1 MKNVHN
7 EQISEN
13 GKAFLFPRKFN
24 TVNNPQKAKNEIHP
38 LTPSQLGIYF
48 DCEKEPYSVK
58 YNIPMLLRLPKSTD
72 KEKFINAVKAVAQK
86 HDVLF
91 VTINSVN
98 GVPSMVSHKT
108 NVTVTEKVTDD
119 FIKAVKAFRR
129 PFDLENGPLYRFL
142 YLETEEQSAFLF
154 DVHHIIFD
162 GTSLCLF
169 LKHIA
174 EAYCGKE
181 IPSEDVTLFDL
192 SEYEKLPKDAKK
204 YRKILKEKF
213 GDISCNSKPI
223 PDVLWETKEND
234 YGYIEYIPS
243 DRFSESGVLRFVKQN
258 EISENALF
266 LGAFGYTLAKI
277 NGTNESFFTT
287 VNSNRSVPEVKETF
301 GLLTK
306 TLPFCCCFD
315 EYSSPIS
322 LLKDA
327 YDDYYLLKNNDV
339 VSYSEFCSLY
349 DADMSVSFVY
359 QSNILNGFTLENES
373 ICLEPF
379 DKDISVSDI
388 EFMVLKEEKE
398 YKIVCR
404 YKKSDYTE
412 DFAKSFT
419 EMYIEAVCGMMTCTA
434 LKDITLAG
442 EESRKLIE
450 KFNRTEKPYDT
461 KKTVVD
467 MFRIQAKNTPD
478 AECLVY
484 TDKHFTYSEIDDI
497 TDRFAKYLYKNNI
510 GKGSVVGVLIPRCEY
525 MLIASLGILKAGG
538 AYLPLDAS
546 YPEERLNL
554 MVRDSSA
561 TFLVTTPELTK
572 IISDDFTG
580 KRMMTEEI
588 PGLGNSGKL
597 PEAPSPDDLFIILY
611 TSGSTGTPKGVM
623 FTHKN
628 TAVTAVWEKAFYSYD
643 STSNVTAYAS
653 YGFDANVF
661 DTYATVISGGCLH
674 IISDDIRLD
683 LPELQKY
690 YNKNKITHTTMTTQV
705 GRQFALMGGSEFL
718 KCLSVAGEKLT
729 PLTPPKGF
737 KMYNLYGPTEGS
749 ILVTQFLIDK
759 YYKDVPIGKAIDNVK
774 LYVVDSFN
782 RLLPP
787 GVSGELVIS
796 GSHVTKGYLN
806 RPEKTAEAYGE
817 NTYFDG
823 KGYERIYHTGDI
835 VRMLADGNYQFV
847 GRQDNQVKVRGF
859 RVELTEVEEIIRCF
873 DGIKDATVV
882 AFDEPSGG
890 KYITAYIVADEKIN
904 IDELNKFIRTE
915 KPPYMVPA
923 VTMQIDK
930 IPLNQNQKVNK
941 KALPKPERKV
951 ASLLK
956 PKTETQQI
964 IFNIIALITGHDKF
978 GIDTDLEDA
987 GINSLGTLKLNV
999 MLSKKFNKSVKLN
1012 DLKENNTVI
1021 KLEKFLS
1028 EKEENINYEIAEDY
1042 PISQTQKG
1050 IFIEWSMNPGS
1061 VTYNIPLLLKL
1072 SENVDTD
1079 RLQLAV
1085 ESAVNAHPYIKTTLF
1100 SDENGDIRAKRN
1112 DGDEPVVNTVICDS
1126 LPPSDELIRPFRL
1139 LGFPLYIAEIYKT
1152 DSGNYLFLDFHHI
1165 ISDGTSEKIFTDD
1178 VTRAYNGEILKKE
1191 KYTGF
1196 EAAADEEKLYN
1207 TEQYEKAKQ
1216 YFTEKFKGCETE
1228 CLPQP
1233 SPESDEPDGVTLTDF
1248 IDADITVINSFCEKN
1263 KLTLNAFFNAAFGF
1277 TLSKFTA
1284 KEETVFCTVY
1294 NGRSNSRLS
1303 GSVAMLVKTLP
1314 VRINTES
1321 NKSITDFT
1329 HEIQKQ
1335 IMSSMKNDIYSFAE
1349 ISSELGI
1356 RSDIFFVYQGD
1367 DFSFNSICNTPCKSI
1382 PLDVHAS
1389 KAPITV
1395 NIFSENGKFKIETEY
1410 RSDIFCKELSESFID
1425 SFKNVIKE
1433 FLYKKSINDISL
1445 LSTRSQEKL
1454 KELNN
1459 TKRDFLDISVNKLFE
1474 AQAEKHPEKTAL
1486 ICNGKKL
1493 TFSELNALSNRIA
1506 HSLISYGIKKDSITG
1521 IMLDRSVELTAAEIA
1536 VLKSG
1541 GAFLGIVP
1549 DYPDERIDF
1558 CLNDAKITVV
1568 ITTENIREDRKEL
1581 FSGYKP
1587 YKAVTIDELLY
1598 NTDTEN
1604 LNLDIPTNS
1613 LCYCIYTSG
1622 STGTPKGV
1630 MIEHKNLAC
1639 CVQPFDFTYSLYCG
1653 EKSGDT
1659 CLALSSVSFDMSVF
1673 DNLMQLVNGNTVCMA
1688 TEREIHNPLLLASLL
1703 TENKVDTI
1711 ACTPSFISNCLS
1723 ISEFAPAFKN
1733 IKTIVVG
1740 AEAFP
1745 EKLFSKLK
1753 EISPDI
1759 HIINGY
1765 GPTECTMTCCAKE
1778 LKDCKNITIG
1788 GPGANTAFY
1797 VIDKNKNILP
1807 PYACGELVISGG
1819 LVGRGYIGLPEK
1831 NKNAFYCIDGVRAYR
1846 SGDMVRINKDNETEF
1861 FGRIDNQ
1868 VKLRGFRVELDEIEK
1883 CICSFDGIN
1892 TSKVIVKNNGTEDYL
1907 AGYFTAEKE
1916 IDTSKMTAYLKTK
1929 LTYYMV
1935 PDVLY
1940 QLKEMPLTASGK
1952 IDKKALPD
1960 VKKQTKSHGKKA
1972 PKKSLEEQICDLFKS
1987 VLQLSEFY
1995 ADDNFFEMGGTSLS
2009 ASKVIMQLMSRG
2021 LKAEYQDIFDYPTP
2035 EELAKYLKNNTASE
2049 HKTENPEK
2057 HINAS
2062 TTENSD
2068 YGDIIK
2074 YNSLSFAAEVKRSAL
2089 GDILLTGAVGFLGI
2103 HILKELIDTEEG
2115 KIICLVRKSRHLSAV
2130 NRLKNMLMY
2139 YFNDTFDEVFKS
2151 RITVLDADITDGG
2164 LENTLKNIGFDTLI
2178 NCAACV
2184 KHYASDDIIERI
2196 NVYGVENL
2204 IKCTKE
2210 KNAKMIQISTVSV
2223 AGVHTEETYKKQLKL
2238 YENSL
2243 FVADDMNNKYCIS
2256 KYKAELKMLDA
2267 LKDGMK
2273 GKIIRVG
2280 NLMGR
2285 YSDGEFQINFNTN
2298 AFLHALKGFA
2308 TIGKCPISHSTDPMS
2323 FSPVDLTS
2331 KAVVTLAGTN
2341 DMFTVF
2347 HADNRFGFDEMQL
2360 IEACNLC
2367 GINIIPVDD
2376 KEYYDDYYRLLGDN
2390 RINKRLSG
2398 LVTNDRPDL
2407 HAVDSDNMFTAN
2419 ILYRL
2424 GFSWPFIDTPYLKR
2438 VIGSLS
2444 ELGFFD

>member
-1 MKNVHN
+1 MKNMRN
-7 EQISEN
+7 PDFPESLKASPNLN
-13 GKAFLFPRKFN
+13 GILKTQKSN
-24 TVNNPQKAKNEIHP
+24 TEIHP
-38 LTPSQLGIYF
+38 LTSSQLGIYF
-48 DCEKEPYSVK
+48 DCENEPDSLK
-58 YNIPMLLRLPKSTD
+58 YNIPMLCRLPKSTD
-72 KEKFINAVKAVAQK
+72 KEKFINAVKTVAQK

-91 VTINSVN
+91 VTVNSVN
-98 GVPSMVSHKT
+98 GVPSMVSHKG
-108 NVTVTEKVTDD
+108 NVTVTQIRTDD
-119 FIKAVKAFRR
+119 FSGAVNAFRR

-142 YLETEEQSAFLF
+142 YLESEEQNAFLF
-154 DVHHIIFD
+154 DIHHIIFD
-162 GTSLCLF
+162 GSSLKL
-169 LKHIA
+169 LLTHIA
-174 EAYCGKE
+174 QAYCGKDV
-181 IPSEDVTLFDL
+181 PSEEVTLFDL
-192 SEYEKLPKDAKK
+192 TEFEKLPKDPKK
-204 YRKILKEKF
+204 YRKVLKEKF

-223 PDVLWETKEND
+223 PDVLCENGAKD
-234 YGYIEYIPS
+234 FGYIEFMPYN
-243 DRFSESGVLRFVKQN
+243 RFSHSSVLDFVKQN
-258 EISENALF
+258 NISENALF
-266 LGAFGYTLAKI
+266 LGSFGYTLAKI
-277 NGTNESFFTT
+277 NGTNVSYFNT
-287 VNSNRSVPEVKETF
+287 VNSGRSVPEVKETF

-315 EYSSPIS
+315 ESGSPLS
-322 LLKDA
+322 LLKSA

-339 VSYSEFCSLY
+339 VSFSEFCSLY

-359 QSNILNGFTLENES
+359 QSDFFNGITLENENVVP
-373 ICLEPF
+373 EPL

-388 EFMVLKEEKE
+388 EFMVLKQNEG
-398 YKIVCR
+398 YKLICR

-412 DFAKSFT
+412 DFAKNFT
-419 EMYIEAVCGMMTCTA
+419 EMYIEVVCGMMTCNT

-442 EESRKLIE
+442 EESKKLIE
-450 KFNRTEKPYDT
+450 CFNKTQKPYEAD
-461 KKTVVD
+461 KTVVD

-484 TDKHFTYSEIDDI
+484 KDKHFTYKETDGI

-510 GKGSVVGVLIPRCEY
+510 GKGDIVGVLIPRCEY
-525 MLIASLGILKAGG
+525 MLIASLGILKAGA
-538 AYLPLDAS
+538 AYLPLDPS
-546 YPEERLNL
+546 YPKERLNL
-554 MVRDSSA
+554 MTKDSGAS
-561 TFLVTTPELTK
+561 FLVTTPELSG
-572 IISDDFTG
+572 IISDEFSG
-580 KRMMTEEI
+580 KRLMTEEI
-588 PGLGNSGKL
+588 LSFDDCGEL
-597 PEAPSPDDLFIILY
+597 PEAPSPDDLFIMLY
-611 TSGSTGTPKGVM
+611 TSGSTGVPKGVM

-628 TAVTAVWEKAFYSYD
+628 TAVTAVWEKDFYNYD
-643 STSNVTAYAS
+643 ALSNVTAYAS

-661 DTYATVISGGCLH
+661 DTYATIISGSTLH
-674 IISDDIRLD
+674 IIPDDIRLD

-690 YNKNKITHTTMTTQV
+690 YNENKITHTTMTTQV
-705 GRQFALMGGSEFL
+705 GRQFALMGGSDSL
-718 KCLSVAGEKLT
+718 LCLSVAGEKLT
-729 PLTPPKGF
+729 PLTPPEGF

-749 ILVTQFLIDK
+749 VLVTQFLIDK
-759 YYKDVPIGKAIDNVK
+759 YYKDIPIGKAIDNVK
-774 LYVVDSFN
+774 LYVVDGFG

-787 GVSGELVIS
+787 GAAGELVIS
-796 GSHVTKGYLN
+796 GAHVTKGYLN

-817 NTYFDG
+817 NIYCTDS
-823 KGYERIYHTGDI
+823 GYERIYRTGDV
-835 VRMLADGNYQFV
+835 VRLLGDGNYQFI
-847 GRQDNQVKVRGF
+847 GRQDSQVKIRGF
-859 RVELTEVEEIIRCF
+859 RVELTEVEEVIRSF
-873 DGIKDATVV
+873 DGIKDATVA
-882 AFDEPSGG
+882 AFDEPSDG
-890 KYITAYIVADEKIN
+890 KYIAAYIVADKKIN
-904 IDELNKFIRTE
+904 TDELNAFIRNE

-941 KALPKPERKV
+941 KALPKPERQAGSFK
-951 ASLLK
+951 K
-956 PKTETQQI
+956 PETETQQV
-964 IFNIIALITGHDKF
+964 IFNMIAIIAGHDKF

-987 GINSLGTLKLNV
+987 GINSIGTLKLNV

-1012 DLKENNTVI
+1012 DFKENNTVV

-1028 EKEENINYEIAEDY
+1028 EKAENINYELRDDY

-1072 SENVDTD
+1072 SDKIDTD
-1079 RLQLAV
+1079 KLVFAV
-1085 ESAVNAHPYIKTTLF
+1085 SEAITAHQYIKTTLF
-1100 SDENGDIRAKRN
+1100 SDENGDIRAKRK
-1112 DGDEPVVNTVICDS
+1112 DLDEPVVRTVVCEN
-1126 LPPSDELIRPFRL
+1126 LPPVCELVRPFRL
-1139 LGFPLYIAEIYKT
+1139 LGSPLYVAEIYKT
-1152 DSGNYLFLDFHHI
+1152 NGGNYLFLDFHHI
-1165 ISDGTSEKIFTDD
+1165 ISDGTSEKIFIDD
-1178 VTRAYNGEILKKE
+1178 VTKAYAGEILKKE

-1216 YFTEKFKGCETE
+1216 YFTEKFSGCDTK
-1228 CLPQP
+1228 CMPMP
-1233 SPESDEPDGVTLTDF
+1233 SPESDEPDGAALTKF
-1248 IDADITVINSFCEKN
+1248 IGTDISEIKSFCKKN
-1263 KLTLNAFFNAAFGF
+1263 KVTLNAFFNAAFGI
-1277 TLSKFTA
+1277 TLNKFIA
-1284 KEETVFCTVY
+1284 KDESVFCTVY
-1294 NGRSNSRLS
+1294 NGRSDSRLS
-1303 GSVAMLVKTLP
+1303 ESVAMLVKTLP
-1314 VRINTES
+1314 VLVNTEN
-1321 NKSITDFT
+1321 NKNIADFIRET
-1329 HEIQKQ
+1329 QKQ
-1335 IMSSMKNDIYSFAE
+1335 LISSMENDIYSFAQ
-1349 ISSELGI
+1349 ISASLGI
-1356 RSDIFFVYQGD
+1356 RSDVIFVYQGD
-1367 DFSFNSICNTPCKSI
+1367 EFTFNSICNTPCDNI
-1382 PLDVHAS
+1382 PITSHTS
-1389 KAPITV
+1389 KAPLTV
-1395 NIFSENGKFKIETEY
+1395 IVTAEDGKYKIQTEY
-1410 RSDIFCKELSESFID
+1410 RCDIFCKELTESFTD
-1425 SFKNVIKE
+1425 SFINVVNDFIVKNNLDEV
-1433 FLYKKSINDISL
+1433 SL
-1445 LSTRSQEKL
+1445 LGEKSKEKL

-1459 TKRDFLDISVNKLFE
+1459 TKRDFLNVPVNKLFE

-1486 ICNGKKL
+1486 ICDGKKL
-1493 TFSELNALSNRIA
+1493 TFGQLNALSNRMA

-1521 IMLDRSVELTAAEIA
+1521 IMLDRSVSLTAAEIA

-1558 CLNDAKITVV
+1558 CLNDAESAVV
-1568 ITTENIREDRKEL
+1568 ITTKDIKESRKEL
-1581 FSGYKP
+1581 FSGDKP
-1587 YKAVTIDELLY
+1587 YKAVTVDELL
-1598 NTDTEN
+1598 NSTDTN
-1604 LNLDIPTNS
+1604 NPDLDIPTDS

-1630 MIEHKNLAC
+1630 MIEHRNLAC

-1703 TENKVDTI
+1703 MKNNVDTI

-1723 ISEFAPAFKN
+1723 VSEIAPAFKN

-1797 VIDKNKNILP
+1797 VIDKNRNILP
-1807 PYACGELVISGG
+1807 HYACGELVISGG

-1831 NKNAFYCIDGVRAYR
+1831 NKNAFYLTDGVKSYR
-1846 SGDMVRINKDNETEF
+1846 SGDMVRINKDNEVEF

-1883 CICSFDGIN
+1883 CICSFEGV
-1892 TSKVIVKNNGTEDYL
+1892 TASKVTVKNNGTEDYL

-1916 IDTSKMTAYLKTK
+1916 TDISELTSHLKAK

-1935 PDVLY
+1935 PDVLC
-1940 QLKEMPLTASGK
+1940 QLKEMPLTPSGK

-1960 VKKQTKSHGKKA
+1960 IKKKSKSSGKKS

-1987 VLQLSEFY
+1987 VLQLDEFY

-2035 EELAKYLKNNTASE
+2035 EELAEYLEKSAISDKNAESTNKTDNSD
-2049 HKTENPEK
+2049 TEN
-2057 HINAS
+2057 NAY
-2062 TTENSD
+2062 SD
-2068 YGDIIK
+2068 ILK
-2074 YNSLSFAAEVKRSAL
+2074 YNSLSFAAEVKRSGL
-2089 GDILLTGAVGFLGI
+2089 GDVLLTGAAGFLGI
-2103 HILKELIDTEEG
+2103 HILKELIDTEDG
-2115 KIICLVRKSRHLSAV
+2115 KIICLVRHSRHLSAI
-2130 NRLKNMLMY
+2130 NRLKNILMY
-2139 YFNDTFDEVFKS
+2139 YFNDTFDKEFDT
-2151 RITVLDADITDGG
+2151 RITVLDTDITDDD
-2164 LENTLKNIGFDTLI
+2164 LQSVIKDISFDTLI

-2196 NVYGVENL
+2196 NVHGVENL

-2210 KNAKMIQISTVSV
+2210 KNAKMIQISTVSI

-2243 FVADDMNNKYCIS
+2243 FVADDMDNKYCIS
-2256 KYKAELKMLDA
+2256 KYKAELKIFDA
-2267 LKDGMK
+2267 IKDGMN

-2298 AFLHALKGFA
+2298 AFLHALRGFA
-2308 TIGKCPISHSTDPMS
+2308 TIGKCPISHATDPMS
-2323 FSPVDLTS
+2323 FSPVDLTA

-2341 DMFTVF
+2341 DIFTVF

-2367 GINIIPVDD
+2367 GIKITPVDD
-2376 KEYYDDYYRLLGDN
+2376 REYYDDYYRLLGDSS
-2390 RINKRLSG
+2390 INKRLSG
-2398 LVTNDRPDL
+2398 LMTNDRPDL

-2438 VIGSLS
+2438 AIGSLS

>member
-1 MKNVHN
+1 MKNMQN
-7 EQISEN
+7 TDFPESLKASPNLNGIKKAQNIS
-13 GKAFLFPRKFN
+13 
-24 TVNNPQKAKNEIHP
+24 TEIHP
-38 LTPSQLGIYF
+38 LTSSQLGIFF
-48 DCEKEPYSVK
+48 DCEKEPGSLK
-58 YNIPMLLRLPKSTD
+58 YNIPVMCRLPKSTD
-72 KEKFINAVKAVAQK
+72 KEKFINAVKSVAQK
-86 HDVLF
+86 HTILL

-98 GVPSMVSHKT
+98 GVPSMVSHKG
-108 NVTVTEKVTDD
+108 NVTVTEKKTDD
-119 FIKAVKAFRR
+119 FEGTVKAFRR

-142 YLETEEQSAFLF
+142 YLESKEQNAFLF

-162 GTSLCLF
+162 GTSLNLF
-169 LKHIA
+169 LNHIA

-181 IPSEDVTLFDL
+181 CPPEEVTLFDL
-192 SEYEKLPKDAKK
+192 SEFEKLPKDPKK

-223 PDVLWETKEND
+223 PDVLCETDEKD
-234 YGYIEYIPS
+234 YGYIEFTPY
-243 DRFSESGVLRFVKQN
+243 DRFSEKSVLDFVKQN
-258 EISENALF
+258 KISENALF
-266 LGAFGYTLAKI
+266 LGTFGYTLAKI
-277 NGTNESFFTT
+277 NGSNESFFTT
-287 VNSNRSVPEVKETF
+287 VNSGRSVPEVKETF
-301 GLLTK
+301 GLLVK

-315 EYSSPIS
+315 ENNSPLS
-322 LLKDA
+322 LLKEA

-339 VSYSEFCSLY
+339 VSFSEFCSLY
-349 DADMSVSFVY
+349 DADLSVSFVY
-359 QSNILNGFTLENES
+359 QADILNGITFENES
-373 ICLEPF
+373 IVPEILY
-379 DKDISVSDI
+379 KDISVSDI
-388 EFMVLKEEKE
+388 EFMVLKQNDG
-398 YKIVCR
+398 YKLICR

-412 DFAKSFT
+412 DFAKSFIG
-419 EMYIEAVCGMMTCTA
+419 MYVEAVCGMMTA
-434 LKDITLAG
+434 ASLKDIVLTG
-442 EESRKLIE
+442 KESRKLIE
-450 KFNRTEKPYDT
+450 KFNRTEKTYDT
-461 KKTVVD
+461 EKTVVD
-467 MFRIQAKNTPD
+467 MFRIQAKKAPD

-484 TDKHFTYSEIDDI
+484 KDKHFTYSEIDGI
-497 TDRFAKYLYKNNI
+497 TDRFAKYLHKNNI
-510 GKGSVVGVLIPRCEY
+510 GKGSIAGVLIPRCEY
-525 MLIASLGILKAGG
+525 MLIASLGILKSGA

-554 MVRDSSA
+554 MVRDSCAS
-561 TFLVTTPELTK
+561 FLVTTPELSE

-580 KRMMTEEI
+580 KRLMTEEI
-588 PGLGNSGKL
+588 PSLDDTGEL
-597 PEAPSPDDLFIILY
+597 PEAPSPDDLFIMLY
-611 TSGSTGTPKGVM
+611 TSGSTGVPKGVM

-628 TAVTAVWEKAFYSYD
+628 TAVTAVWEKDFYNYNS
-643 STSNVTAYAS
+643 SSNVTAYAS

-661 DTYATVISGGCLH
+661 DTYATIISGSTLH

-683 LPELQKY
+683 LPELQNY

-705 GRQFALMGGSEFL
+705 GRQFALMGGSDYL

-729 PLTPPKGF
+729 PLTPPVGF

-749 ILVTQFLIDK
+749 VLVTQFLIDK

-774 LYVVDSFN
+774 LYVVDSFG

-787 GVSGELVIS
+787 GAAGELIIS
-796 GSHVTKGYLN
+796 GTHVTKGYLN
-806 RPEKTAEAYGE
+806 RPEKTAEAYGV
-817 NTYFDG
+817 NTISDD

-835 VRMLADGNYQFV
+835 VRMLGDGNYQFV
-847 GRQDNQVKVRGF
+847 GRQDSQVKVRGF

-873 DGIKDATVV
+873 DGIKDATVA

-890 KYITAYIVADEKIN
+890 KYIAAYIVSDKKVN
-904 IDELNKFIRTE
+904 IDELNTFIRNE

-941 KALPKPERKV
+941 KALPKPERK
-951 ASLLK
+951 SGDFKK
-956 PKTETQQI
+956 PETETQQV
-964 IFNIIALITGHDKF
+964 IFNMIALITGHDKF
-978 GIDTDLEDA
+978 GIDTDIEDA
-987 GINSLGTLKLNV
+987 GINSIGTLKLNV

-1012 DLKENNTVI
+1012 DFKENNTVI

-1028 EKEENINYEIAEDY
+1028 EKEENINYEIADDY

-1050 IFIEWSMNPGS
+1050 IFIEWSMNPGA

-1072 SENVDTD
+1072 SEEVDTD
-1079 RLQLAV
+1079 KLGLAV
-1085 ESAVNAHPYIKTTLF
+1085 AEAVNAHPYIKATLF

-1112 DGDEPVVNTVICDS
+1112 DSEEPVINIFVREK
-1126 LPPSDELIRPFRL
+1126 LPPPDELVRPFRL
-1139 LGFPLYIAEIYKT
+1139 LGSPLYTAEIYKT
-1152 DSGNYLFLDFHHI
+1152 NDGNYLFLHFHHI
-1165 ISDGTSEKIFTDD
+1165 ISDGTSENIFIDD
-1178 VTRAYNGEILKKE
+1178 VTKAYAGEILRKE

-1196 EAAADEEKLYN
+1196 EAAADEEKQYN
-1207 TEQYEKAKQ
+1207 SEQYEKAKQ
-1216 YFTEKFKGCETE
+1216 YFTDKFSGCETD

-1233 SPESDEPDGVTLTDF
+1233 SPENDEPEGGALTEF
-1248 IDADITVINSFCEKN
+1248 ISTDITKIKDFCKEN
-1263 KLTLNAFFNAAFGF
+1263 KVTLNAFFNAAFGL
-1277 TLSKFTA
+1277 TLNKFTA
-1284 KEETVFCTVY
+1284 KDETVFCTVY
-1294 NGRSNSRLS
+1294 NGRSDSRLS
-1303 GSVAMLVKTLP
+1303 ESVAMLVKTLP
-1314 VRINTES
+1314 VLVNTD
-1321 NKSITDFT
+1321 NDKSIAVFIR
-1329 HEIQKQ
+1329 EMQKQ
-1335 IMSSMKNDIYSFAE
+1335 LISSMENDIYSFAQ
-1349 ISSELGI
+1349 ISSSLGV
-1356 RSDIFFVYQGD
+1356 RSDVIFVYQGD
-1367 DFSFNSICNTPCKSI
+1367 DFSFNSICNTPCENI
-1382 PLDVHAS
+1382 PITSHTS

-1395 NIFSENGKFKIETEY
+1395 NVFKENGRFKILTEY
-1410 RSDIFCKELSESFID
+1410 RCDIFCKELMESFIN
-1425 SFKNVIKE
+1425 SFINAVNEFVSKKN
-1433 FLYKKSINDISL
+1433 INEVSL
-1445 LSTRSQEKL
+1445 LSTKSKEKL

-1459 TKRDFLDISVNKLFE
+1459 TKRDFLNVPVNKLFE
-1474 AQAEKHPEKTAL
+1474 AQVQKYHEKTAL

-1493 TFSELNALSNRIA
+1493 TFGELNALSNRMA
-1506 HSLISYGIKKDSITG
+1506 HSLIACGIKKDSITG
-1521 IMLDRSVELTAAEIA
+1521 IMLDRSLELTAAEIA

-1558 CLNDAKITVV
+1558 CLNDAKSTVV
-1568 ITTENIREDRKEL
+1568 ITSKDIKESRKEL
-1581 FSGYKP
+1581 FSGDKP
-1587 YKAVTIDELLY
+1587 YKAVTVDELL
-1598 NTDTEN
+1598 NNADTKN
-1604 LNLDIPTNS
+1604 PDLDIPTDS

-1630 MIEHKNLAC
+1630 MIEHRNLAC

-1688 TEREIHNPLLLASLL
+1688 TEKEIHNPLLLASLL

-1723 ISEFAPAFKN
+1723 IPEFAPAFKN

-1745 EKLFSKLK
+1745 EKLFMKLR

-1778 LKDCKNITIG
+1778 FKSCENITIG

-1831 NKNAFYCIDGVRAYR
+1831 NKNAFYSIDGVPSYR

-1883 CICSFDGIN
+1883 CICSYEGIN

-1916 IDTSKMTAYLKTK
+1916 TDIQKLTNHLKSK

-1935 PDVLY
+1935 PDILC
-1940 QLKEMPLTASGK
+1940 QLKEMPLTPSGK

-2021 LKAEYQDIFDYPTP
+2021 LKAEYQDIFDHPTP
-2035 EELAKYLKNNTASE
+2035 EELAEYLENTATSE
-2049 HKTENPEK
+2049 HKTERKEN
-2057 HINAS
+2057 NDYSA
-2062 TTENSD
+2062 TEND
-2068 YGDIIK
+2068 GYGDILK
-2074 YNSLSFAAEVKRSAL
+2074 YNSLSFAAEVKRTAL

-2103 HILKELIDTEEG
+2103 HILKELIDKEDG

-2139 YFNDTFDEVFKS
+2139 YFNDTFDEIFNN
-2151 RITVLDADITDGG
+2151 RITVLDADITDDDI
-2164 LENTLKNIGFDTLI
+2164 ETVLKDIHFDTLI

-2184 KHYASDDIIERI
+2184 KHYASDDIIEQI
-2196 NVYGVENL
+2196 NVHGVENL
-2204 IKCTKE
+2204 IKCTKD
-2210 KNAKMIQISTVSV
+2210 KNAKMVQISTVSV

-2238 YENSL
+2238 YENTL
-2243 FVADDMNNKYCIS
+2243 FVADDMDNKYCIS
-2256 KYKAELKMLDA
+2256 KYKAELKMYDA
-2267 LKDGMK
+2267 IKDGMK

-2298 AFLHALKGFA
+2298 AFLHALRGFG

-2323 FSPVDLTS
+2323 FSPVDLTA

-2347 HADNRFGFDEMQL
+2347 HADNRFSFDEMQL

-2367 GINIIPVDD
+2367 GIKITPVDD
-2376 KEYYDDYYRLLGDN
+2376 KEYYEDYYRMLGDSS
-2390 RINKRLSG
+2390 INKRLSG

-2438 VIGSLS
+2438 AIGSLS